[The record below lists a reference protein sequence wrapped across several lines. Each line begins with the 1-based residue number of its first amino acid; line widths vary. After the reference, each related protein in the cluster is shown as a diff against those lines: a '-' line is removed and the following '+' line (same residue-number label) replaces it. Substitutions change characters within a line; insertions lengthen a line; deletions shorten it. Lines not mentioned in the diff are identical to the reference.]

1 MTALSNALAFP
12 KPDADDSKPLWEVI
26 AEASVSAVF
35 NTSNVDMP
43 VVNCRIAAELRA
55 SADWI
60 EEKHKRSQGIIAVG
74 ARTVAGELRVEADRA
89 EAGGKV
95 E

>member
-1 MTALSNALAFP
+1 L
-12 KPDADDSKPLWEVI
+12 ADDSKPLWEVI

-60 EEKHKRSQGIIAVG
+60 EEKHKRSMGIIAVG

-89 EAGGKV
+89 EAGRK